1 MAAGD
6 VRGMDPE
13 QSSLRS
19 SSSASSSAHQ
29 QTTPT
34 PARVTE
40 RQPSGGK
47 KSKFPKFL
55 SSSRNKQK
63 DTEPSRGD
71 GENQISKNLERDC
84 WFVFA

>member
-47 KSKFPKFL
+47 KSKFSKFL

-63 DTEPSRGD
+63 DTEPSRGE
-71 GENQISKNLERDC
+71 GKIKSQKI
-84 WFVFA
+84 